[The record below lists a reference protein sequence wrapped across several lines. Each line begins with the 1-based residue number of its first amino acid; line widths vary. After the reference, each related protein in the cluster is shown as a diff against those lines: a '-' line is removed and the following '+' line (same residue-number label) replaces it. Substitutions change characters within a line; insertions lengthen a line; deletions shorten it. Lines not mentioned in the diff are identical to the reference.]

1 MLFALLVSWIILE
14 VLIMYL
20 SSYHVLPIC
29 VCVNQS
35 QVMKSMSYEDHG
47 AWLTCLAQD
56 SGC

>member
-1 MLFALLVSWIILE
+1 
-14 VLIMYL
+14 MYL
-20 SSYHVLPIC
+20 LNMYYDL
-29 VCVNQS
+29 CVNQS